1 MGDPFDRDLD
11 RFRLDPDGL
20 VRTELPVTKRRRDK
34 SFLPAIPERLFC
46 RLVQLP
52 GKCLAVYMVLMLRCR
67 LGHQRSSVPLTGCYL
82 RRFGLTKF
90 DKLRALRHLEAAGL
104 VRVERRAN
112 RNPLVT
118 ITNPNERAEEHAD

>member
-52 GKCLAVYMVLMLRCR
+52 GKCLAVYMVLTLRCR
-67 LGHQRSSVPLTGCYL
+67 LVLSQTTPCLSAVG
-82 RRFGLTKF
+82 
-90 DKLRALRHLEAAGL
+90 
-104 VRVERRAN
+104 AN
-112 RNPLVT
+112 NGT
-118 ITNPNERAEEHAD
+118 